1 MTWTQEIVWLIQ
13 NHTHMED
20 ADKTPLDHRIPFV
33 DFKFK
38 GHTAFI
44 KALETMSHPWIMK
57 SHFPAQIFQSQIDAG
72 QCKFIIIIRN
82 IKDVLVSYYHFYKA
96 NITFGFF
103 TGSFEEFFELFKSKR
118 LCYGDW
124 LDHSLGWWKY
134 RNHKNVLILTYESMK
149 KDIIAEI
156 KRIAI
161 FSGKTLT
168 AEEIDFIA
176 KRTEFNT
183 MKNNPMSHYLL
194 NLPSQIHDSSIS
206 PLIRKG
212 EVGDWKTYFNDE
224 MSAFVDDHY
233 ITKAREED
241 LQLNCTF

>member
-1 MTWTQEIVWLIQ
+1 
-13 NHTHMED
+13 MED
-20 ADKTPLDHRIPFV
+20 ADKTPLDARVPFV
-33 DFKFK
+33 DLKHADK
-38 GHTAFI
+38 DAYV
-44 KALETMSHPWIMK
+44 KALKATPHPWLIK

-72 QCKFIIIIRN
+72 QCKFIIIMRN

-96 NITFGFF
+96 NHTFGFF

-134 RNHKNVLILTYESMK
+134 RNHSNVLILTYESMK

-168 AEEIDFIA
+168 SEKIDFIA
-176 KRTEFNT
+176 KRTNFNT
-183 MKNNPMSHYLL
+183 MKNNPMSNYLM
-194 NLPSQIHDSSIS
+194 NFPSEKYDSSIS
-206 PLIRKG
+206 SFMRKG

-233 ITKAREED
+233 INEAKVND
-241 LQLNCTF
+241 LQFECTF